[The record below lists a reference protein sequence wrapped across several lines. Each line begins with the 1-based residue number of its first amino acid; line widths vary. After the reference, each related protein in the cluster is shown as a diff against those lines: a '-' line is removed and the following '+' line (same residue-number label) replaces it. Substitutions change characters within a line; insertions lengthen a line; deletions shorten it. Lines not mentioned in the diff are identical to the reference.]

1 MGLFFA
7 SLFLSCFILIIIHII
22 FVGINTFQWAVN
34 GVDFIIKGNT
44 FIEMVYYSSYL
55 KWIGLADIIWLS
67 ILGIFL
73 FNQKRFKTN
82 LNLHYLNYNQIKE
95 PKICV
100 IIPAYNEENNIKQV
114 VTDFIKQKNVKHV
127 IVIDNN
133 SIDNTADIAKKSGA
147 TVITKNQNMGYA
159 HSWYIGF
166 KKSLKMKDVNVTV
179 LCDADLTY
187 SAYDLEKMI
196 PYLDNCDMVLGNRLV
211 QVLSQKGNQN
221 SSFLVWGNAFI
232 AKLLQLKYF
241 SIHHLGFIQMND
253 AGCSFR
259 CIRNESLQKIIGDFT
274 YPNSEKLAFGANSV
288 TIGMFTA
295 TKAIEH
301 DLKIVE
307 IPITFKKRSGISKTQ
322 ATKKIFAL
330 KYGFHMI
337 WYIIKS

>member
-55 KWIGLADIIWLS
+55 KWIGFADIIWLS
-67 ILGIFL
+67 MLGIFL

-221 SSFLVWGNAFI
+221 SPFLVWGNAFI

-241 SIHHLGFIQMND
+241 SIMHLGIVQIND
-253 AGCSFR
+253 VGCSYR

-274 YPNSEKLAFGANSV
+274 YPNSEKLAFGANTV
-288 TIGMFTA
+288 TISMFTIV
-295 TKAIEH
+295 KAIEH

-307 IPITFKKRSGISKTQ
+307 IPITFKKRAGISKTQ
-322 ATKKIFAL
+322 ASKIQFAL
-330 KYGFHMI
+330 KYGLQMI
-337 WYIIKS
+337 WYIMKS

>member
-1 MGLFFA
+1 MGVLFL
-7 SLFLSCFILIIIHII
+7 SLFLSCVILIIIHII
-22 FVGINTFQWAVN
+22 FVGVNSFQWAVN
-34 GVDFIIKGNT
+34 GVDVIVKGNT
-44 FIEMVYYSSYL
+44 FIETIYYSSYL
-55 KWIGLADIIWLS
+55 KWIGLADIIWWS
-67 ILGIFL
+67 MLGIFL
-73 FNQKRFKTN
+73 FSQKRFKTN
-82 LNLHYLNYNQIKE
+82 LNLHYLDYNKIKE
-95 PKICV
+95 PKISV
-100 IIPAYNEENNIKQV
+100 IIPTYNEENNIKQV

-127 IVIDNN
+127 IVVDNN
-133 SIDNTADIAKKSGA
+133 STDSTVDNAKKSGA
-147 TVITKNQNMGYA
+147 TVITKDQNMGYA

-166 KKSLKMKDVNVTV
+166 KESLKMKDANVTV

-187 SAYDLEKMI
+187 SAYDLEKMV
-196 PYLDNCDMVLGNRLV
+196 PYLDNCDMVVGNRLV

-232 AKLLQLKYF
+232 AKLLQIKYF

-259 CIRNESLQKIIGDFT
+259 CIRNESLQLFVNDFVNFKT
-274 YPNSEKLAFGANSV
+274 NELVFGANSV

-307 IPITFKKRSGISKTQ
+307 VPITFKKRSGISKTQ

-330 KYGFHMI
+330 KYGFLMI

>member
-1 MGLFFA
+1 MGLLFS
-7 SLFLSCFILIIIHII
+7 SLFLSCIILIIIHII
-22 FVGINTFQWAVN
+22 FVGINTIQWAIN
-34 GVDFIIKGNT
+34 GVDVIIKGNT
-44 FIEMVYYSSYL
+44 FIETIYYSSYL
-55 KWIGLADIIWLS
+55 KWIGLADIIWFFT
-67 ILGIFL
+67 LGIFL

-82 LNLHYLNYNQIKE
+82 LNLHYLSYNKIKE
-95 PKICV
+95 PKISV

-133 SIDNTADIAKKSGA
+133 STDNTVDNAKKSGA
-147 TVITKNQNMGYA
+147 TVITKDQNMGYA

-166 KKSLKMKDVNVTV
+166 KKSLEMKDVNVTV

-196 PYLDNCDMVLGNRLV
+196 PYLDNCDMVVGNRLV
-211 QVLSQKGNQN
+211 QVLSQKDNQN

-232 AKLLQLKYF
+232 AKLLQIKYF

-259 CIRNESLQKIIGDFT
+259 CIRNESLQLFINDFVNIKT
-274 YPNSEKLAFGANSV
+274 NKLVFGANSV

-307 IPITFKKRSGISKTQ
+307 VPITFKKRSGISKTQ

-330 KYGFHMI
+330 KYGFYMI